1 MIAEFTE
8 EQPQYRYM
16 NIDDRV
22 DVIIF
27 KYIETKTYEMPIIK
41 EDDDDTEET
50 VGNNEGNNEDVI
62 DGEKSD
68 DLSQEDIILLDDK
81 IDLNN
86 NEEASEVVSQV
97 IYVYEVNQFTCD
109 KSITEDMIKNNIDYY
124 LKYQPKSKEESL
136 EDIVEQQREQ
146 INNLSIYLLN
156 K

>member
-1 MIAEFTE
+1 MIAEFTK

-16 NIDDRV
+16 KIGERI
-22 DVIIF
+22 DVIVF

-41 EDDDDTEET
+41 EDNNAEET
-50 VGNNEGNNEDVI
+50 VSDNEGNNENIVD
-62 DGEKSD
+62 DEKSD
-68 DLSQEDIILLDDK
+68 DLSQKNIILLDDK

-86 NEEASEVVSQV
+86 NEEVSEVVSQV
-97 IYVYEVNQFTCD
+97 VYVYEVNQFICD
-109 KSITEDMIKNNIDYY
+109 KSITEDMIKNNIEYY

-136 EDIVEQQREQ
+136 EDLVKQQREQ

>member
-22 DVIIF
+22 DVIVF
-27 KYIETKTYEMPIIK
+27 KYIETKTYEMSIIK
-41 EDDDDTEET
+41 EDDNSEDVAEDNEE
-50 VGNNEGNNEDVI
+50 NSEDVI
-62 DGEKSD
+62 NDENPD
-68 DLSQEDIILLDDK
+68 DLSQEDVSLLSDE
-81 IDLNN
+81 IDLDN
-86 NEEASEVVSQV
+86 NEEKDVVSQV

-109 KSITEDMIKNNIDYY
+109 KSITEDMIKNNIEYY

-146 INNLSIYLLN
+146 INNLSMYLLN

>member
-1 MIAEFTE
+1 MIAEFTK

-16 NIDDRV
+16 KIDERV
-22 DVIIF
+22 DVIVF

-41 EDDDDTEET
+41 EDDDTGET
-50 VGNNEGNNEDVI
+50 VGNNEGNNENVI

-68 DLSQEDIILLDDK
+68 DLSQKDIILLDNK
-81 IDLNN
+81 TDLNN
-86 NEEASEVVSQV
+86 NEEISEIVSQV
-97 IYVYEVNQFTCD
+97 VYVYEVNQFTCD
-109 KSITEDMIKNNIDYY
+109 KSITEDMIKNNIEYY

-136 EDIVEQQREQ
+136 EDLVKQQREQ

>member
-16 NIDDRV
+16 NIDNRV
-22 DVIIF
+22 DVIVF

-41 EDDDDTEET
+41 EDD
-50 VGNNEGNNEDVI
+50 NSEDVA
-62 DGEKSD
+62 
-68 DLSQEDIILLDDK
+68 ED
-81 IDLNN
+81 
-86 NEEASEVVSQV
+86 NEEKDVVSQV

-146 INNLSIYLLN
+146 INNLSMYLLN

>member
-22 DVIIF
+22 DVIVF

-41 EDDDDTEET
+41 EGDNSEDVAEDNEE
-50 VGNNEGNNEDVI
+50 NSEDVI
-62 DGEKSD
+62 NDENPD
-68 DLSQEDIILLDDK
+68 DLSQEDVSLLSDE
-81 IDLNN
+81 IDLDN
-86 NEEASEVVSQV
+86 NEEKDVVSQV

-109 KSITEDMIKNNIDYY
+109 KSITEDMIKNNIEYY

-136 EDIVEQQREQ
+136 EDLVKQQKEQ

>member
-1 MIAEFTE
+1 MIAEFTK

-16 NIDDRV
+16 KIDERI

-41 EDDDDTEET
+41 GDDDTEET

-97 IYVYEVNQFTCD
+97 VYVYEVNQFICD
-109 KSITEDMIKNNIDYY
+109 ESITEDMIKNNIEYY

-136 EDIVEQQREQ
+136 EDLVKQQREQ

>member
-1 MIAEFTE
+1 MIAEFTK

-16 NIDDRV
+16 KIGERI
-22 DVIIF
+22 DVIVF

-41 EDDDDTEET
+41 EDNSAEET
-50 VGNNEGNNEDVI
+50 VSDNEGNNENIVD
-62 DGEKSD
+62 DEKSD
-68 DLSQEDIILLDDK
+68 DLSQKNIILLDDK

-97 IYVYEVNQFTCD
+97 VYVYEVNQFICD
-109 KSITEDMIKNNIDYY
+109 ESITEDMIKNNIEYY

-136 EDIVEQQREQ
+136 EDLVKQQREQ

>member
-1 MIAEFTE
+1 MIAEFTK

-16 NIDDRV
+16 KIDERI

-41 EDDDDTEET
+41 GDDDTEET
-50 VGNNEGNNEDVI
+50 VGNNKGNNEDVI

-97 IYVYEVNQFTCD
+97 VYVYEVNQFICD
-109 KSITEDMIKNNIDYY
+109 ESITEDMIKNNIEYY

-136 EDIVEQQREQ
+136 EDLVKQQREQ